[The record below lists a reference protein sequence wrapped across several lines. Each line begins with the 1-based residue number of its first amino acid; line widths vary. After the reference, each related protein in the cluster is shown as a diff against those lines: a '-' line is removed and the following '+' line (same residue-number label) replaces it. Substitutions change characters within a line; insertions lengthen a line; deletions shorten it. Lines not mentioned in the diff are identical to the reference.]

1 MRVLVVCMLM
11 LTCIS
16 AFAGTTQLIPWA
28 TADGGFGS
36 GAIFGLAVEGDTAY
50 LQLTLNSRVQIVRVD
65 NISGTQLQTQLV
77 SHTQWVAAAGATS
90 CSSYQGF
97 GLSGTDYVQF
107 ADASSDEIWRVR
119 KATGELIKYVS
130 KHAITSVTGRTSL
143 TLGAVQCVIPANG
156 EHLFYESTS
165 TNILTTTGANACGI
179 VFGSALLTAALGPGV
194 LPAGGMNFDSYG
206 NLYFGSSTGA
216 LFRYSAGS
224 LTTVFSR
231 ATITN
236 LTLLSAA
243 TFGTMAMGPD
253 GKFYFRNGSGTFAS
267 LLRFDPL
274 SPADT
279 LEVFVSGSELT
290 NSVAASANVNCMRW
304 YNNLAGGG
312 WAWHQFGQNGVYL
325 TQIPEPGGLA
335 LLFIIFIG
343 ARLRRSNCSVN
354 LQ

>member
-1 MRVLVVCMLM
+1 
-11 LTCIS
+11 
-16 AFAGTTQLIPWA
+16 
-28 TADGGFGS
+28 
-36 GAIFGLAVEGDTAY
+36 
-50 LQLTLNSRVQIVRVD
+50 
-65 NISGTQLQTQLV
+65 
-77 SHTQWVAAAGATS
+77 
-90 CSSYQGF
+90 
-97 GLSGTDYVQF
+97 
-107 ADASSDEIWRVR
+107 
-119 KATGELIKYVS
+119 
-130 KHAITSVTGRTSL
+130 
-143 TLGAVQCVIPANG
+143 
-156 EHLFYESTS
+156 
-165 TNILTTTGANACGI
+165 
-179 VFGSALLTAALGPGV
+179 
-194 LPAGGMNFDSYG
+194 MNFDSYG